1 MLESR
6 RWKIATFLFAFY
18 NVAENRTQE
27 TEKRGTFSYDSLLC
41 IVISKSSRPI
51 GARKTLCYCKS
62 LDCVASVLRGIE
74 KSEKGR
80 GKGKR
85 KKRTLFFHFCFFLL
99 HSSPPLLSFLHLLR
113 KLPRRLLWNLYI
125 YFGMTVIW
133 LQYCKDQDRRTLV
146 DLFYQDD
153 QFMNSGNA
161 FVQDSYNEK
170 VSYKVAWMLSCLGG
184 DLVECYFT
192 ILFFNM

>member
-1 MLESR
+1 MSEWR
-6 RWKIATFLFAFY
+6 QRKMATFLSIFY
-18 NVAENRTQE
+18 NVPENRTQE
-27 TEKRGTFSYDSLLC
+27 TEKRRTFSSVSLLC
-41 IVISKSSRPI
+41 TVISKSSRPI
-51 GARKTLCYCKS
+51 GARKSLVYRKS
-62 LDCVASVLRGIE
+62 LDCVAGVLRGIR

-85 KKRTLFFHFCFFLL
+85 KKETFFHFCFLSL
-99 HSSPPLLSFLHLLR
+99 HSPPPLLSFLHLLR

-125 YFGMTVIW
+125 HFGMTVIC

-161 FVQDSYNEK
+161 FVQDSYSEK
-170 VSYKVAWMLSCLGG
+170 VS
-184 DLVECYFT
+184 
-192 ILFFNM
+192 